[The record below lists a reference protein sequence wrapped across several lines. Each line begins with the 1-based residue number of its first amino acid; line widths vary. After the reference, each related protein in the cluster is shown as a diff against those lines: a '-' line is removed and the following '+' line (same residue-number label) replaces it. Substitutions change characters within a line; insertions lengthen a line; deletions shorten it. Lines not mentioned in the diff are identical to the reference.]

1 MEILKVKTTSLS
13 VHSMQPEPNSSTQIL
28 FPGICHDEQLTLN
41 LLFKSLFW
49 TK

>member
-1 MEILKVKTTSLS
+1 MEILKVNTNSLS
-13 VHSMQPEPNSSTQIL
+13 VHSMQPEPHSLPRYYFQVSVMM
-28 FPGICHDEQLTLN
+28 EQLTLN